1 MSPPATNSPLPLA
14 GAFCLTD
21 ESERGQA
28 SGVSPSG
35 STMDANALRM
45 PEYDLDPVSAVR
57 SSPVSRVADGGMTTF
72 REVYEAG
79 FSYVHHTLR
88 RLGVRDAD
96 LDDISHD
103 VFIRVYRHLA
113 DFDTS
118 RPLKPWLFGFAYRTA
133 QEYRRRAVHRR
144 EVLMDSDV
152 DAADSEMGPEEQ
164 VAQNQ
169 ARDQLLLLLDTLSL
183 EQRAVFVMHDIDGCT
198 MPSIAETLAIPLN
211 TAYSRL
217 RLARSQVETSL
228 ARLRRRGER

>member
-1 MSPPATNSPLPLA
+1 MPA
-14 GAFCLTD
+14 
-21 ESERGQA
+21 
-28 SGVSPSG
+28 
-35 STMDANALRM
+35 
-45 PEYDLDPVSAVR
+45 SAVR
-57 SSPVSRVADGGMTTF
+57 SSPVSRVTEGGMSTF

-88 RLGVRDAD
+88 RLGVRDAG

-144 EVLMDSDV
+144 EVLMDSDME
-152 DAADSEMGPEEQ
+152 AADSDIGPEEQ

-169 ARDQLLLLLDTLSL
+169 ARDLLLLLPETLSH